1 MKRILGLGNALV
13 DVLAKTDSDALL
25 SELDLPRGSMQ
36 LIDEQRMQGIWHAMK
51 QHAYCMV
58 AGGSASNTIAGLSEL
73 GVSTG
78 FVGKVGRDALGEFYE
93 TDLREHGVQSRLLF
107 SDTPTGRCHVFVSAD
122 GERTMATYL
131 GAAVELISRELTADV
146 FHGFDVLHIEGYLVQ
161 NKELLLRAAQLAKG
175 LGMEISLDLASYN
188 IVAENLEFLTDYVQ
202 RYVDIVFANELEARA
217 FSDRV
222 DGDAAAYI
230 ASMSNVAVVK
240 VGSRGSF
247 VQRGNMLLVIAPEQV
262 DSVDSTGAGD
272 LYAAGFL
279 YGYASNLS
287 LSSCGKIGSYCAAQ
301 VIQGVGAKMSEERW
315 RDIKHYIAEML

>member
-161 NKELLLRAAQLAKG
+161 NKELLLRAPQLAKG
-175 LGMEISLDLASYN
+175 LGMEFSLDLASYN
-188 IVAENLEFLTDYVQ
+188 IMAETLEFLTYYV
-202 RYVDIVFANELEARA
+202 
-217 FSDRV
+217 
-222 DGDAAAYI
+222 
-230 ASMSNVAVVK
+230 
-240 VGSRGSF
+240 
-247 VQRGNMLLVIAPEQV
+247 
-262 DSVDSTGAGD
+262 
-272 LYAAGFL
+272 
-279 YGYASNLS
+279 
-287 LSSCGKIGSYCAAQ
+287 
-301 VIQGVGAKMSEERW
+301 
-315 RDIKHYIAEML
+315 

>member
-1 MKRILGLGNALV
+1 MTRILGLGNALV
-13 DVLAKTDSDALL
+13 DVLTKTDSDALL

-36 LIDEQRMQGIWHAMK
+36 LIDEERMQGIWNAIK
-51 QHAYCMV
+51 QRAYCMV

-78 FVGKVGRDALGEFYE
+78 FIGKVGRDALGEFYE
-93 TDLREHGVQSRLLF
+93 ADLIEHGVQSRLLF
-107 SDTPTGRCHVFVSAD
+107 SDTPTGRCHVFVSPD

-131 GAAVELISRELTADV
+131 GAAVELVGRELTADA

-188 IVAENLEFLTDYVQ
+188 IVSENLDFLTEFVQ
-202 RYVDIVFANELEARA
+202 RYVDIVFANELEAKA
-217 FSDRV
+217 FAHRV

-230 ASMSNVAVVK
+230 AGMSNVAVVK

-247 VQRGNMLLVIAPEQV
+247 VQRGNVLMVVAPEQV
-262 DSVDSTGAGD
+262 ESVDSTGAGD

-279 YGYASNLS
+279 YGYACNMS
-287 LSSCGKIGSYCAAQ
+287 LDRCGKIGSYCAAQ
-301 VIQGVGAKMSEERW
+301 VIQGVGAKMSGERW
-315 RDIKHYIAEML
+315 HAVRSYIAVLL